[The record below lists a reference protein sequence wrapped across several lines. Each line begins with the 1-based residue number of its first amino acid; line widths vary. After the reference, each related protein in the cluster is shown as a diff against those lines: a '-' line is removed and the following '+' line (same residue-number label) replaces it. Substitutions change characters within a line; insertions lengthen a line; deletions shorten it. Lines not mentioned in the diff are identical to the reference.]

1 MKVRV
6 TGAPLEAAPD
16 AAGVAPDGADAVVAA
31 GAIAGA
37 PVPGVPGGEQAAEH
51 AATSAPA
58 PAATDINRCRRESVR
73 VAGTTTAFFIASSL
87 PSSGFNRAAP
97 RRPGAARRAA
107 GGKICR

>member
-1 MKVRV
+1 GTWWVVIGTPGCSLAYWSASCWSILRPSVSAAAHDMKVRV
-6 TGAPLEAAPD
+6 TGAPLVAAPD

-37 PVPGVPGGEQAAEH
+37 PVPGVPGGEEAAEH

-73 VAGTTTAFFIASSL
+73 VA
-87 PSSGFNRAAP
+87 
-97 RRPGAARRAA
+97 
-107 GGKICR
+107 